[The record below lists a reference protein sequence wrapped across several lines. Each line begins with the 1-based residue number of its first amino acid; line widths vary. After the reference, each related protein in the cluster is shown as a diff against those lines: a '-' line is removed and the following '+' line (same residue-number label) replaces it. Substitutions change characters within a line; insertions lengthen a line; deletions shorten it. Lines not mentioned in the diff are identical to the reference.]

1 MCKTSEPSPAPTI
14 NHRRNFLRLAGGGA
28 GALMLAGVLPAQLAQ
43 AASDGPLPKPQNKLD
58 PQQALTRLMA
68 GNARYANGVTRR
80 HDFLTEREALVSG
93 QNPYA
98 AVLGCA
104 DSRIAPEY
112 AFDTARGDLFAVRVA
127 GNFVTSDG
135 LASLEYAV
143 AVLETPL
150 ILVLGHDSCGAVS
163 AGVKAQ
169 KDGAKFPG
177 HIQGLPDAI
186 KPSVAKVLTMPGV
199 LLDNAIAQNV
209 KAREQETYQSERT
222 KAIAKALTQSKLRYK
237 VGTISY
243 SDMLLVQQQW
253 LQASQQQIIAKQ
265 NALIASVSLYKA
277 LGGGWNESQTPPLPD
292 YLPSGF

>member
-177 HIQGLPDAI
+177 HIQGLADAI

-209 KAREQETYQSERT
+209 KDTVARLKSESSLLADALA
-222 KAIAKALTQSKLRYK
+222 KGKLAIVGGFYKLDSGK
-237 VGTISY
+237 VE
-243 SDMLLVQQQW
+243 
-253 LQASQQQIIAKQ
+253 
-265 NALIASVSLYKA
+265 LIA
-277 LGGGWNESQTPPLPD
+277 
-292 YLPSGF
+292 